1 MDKNTLKKNQILQKT
16 IHIMHQ
22 KGFNGTGIQEI
33 ANEAQIPKGSFYYYF
48 KSKEDYAVQALK
60 FFFIKIKESTFKI
73 LENKD
78 LEPIERIKKF
88 YEANTMNFEQNG
100 FKTGCF
106 IGNLTEEMA
115 DESDIIARTA
125 EDIHQEISQAIYLC
139 LEEDSIKKGKHS
151 LVYNRVLADF
161 IVNSWQGTLL
171 RMKSSK
177 DGKPLKD
184 FTTVLLNI
192 LNWEE

>member
-1 MDKNTLKKNQILQKT
+1 MDKKNLKKNEILQKT
-16 IHIMHQ
+16 IHIMYQ

-33 ANEAQIPKGSFYYYF
+33 ANAAQIPKGSFYYYF
-48 KSKEDYAVQALK
+48 KSKEDYAVQALI
-60 FFFIKIKESTFKI
+60 FFFSKIKANSLKI
-73 LENKD
+73 LEDKGLD
-78 LEPIERIKKF
+78 PIERIKIF
-88 YEANTMNFEQNG
+88 YEANTKNFEKKG
-100 FKTGCF
+100 FKQGCF

-115 DESDIIARTA
+115 DASEIIAKTA

-139 LEEDSIKKGKHS
+139 LEEESIKKGKHS
-151 LVYNRVLADF
+151 LVDNRVLADF

-192 LNWEE
+192 LN